1 LRDNLEKSLS
11 EKTEVL
17 YACRQE
23 FTETKEMLN
32 NLQVKNEEIVKNN
45 LRLKGNLEVRVS
57 EVSKLKEEVEK
68 KESEVLAE
76 SSSQESLKAELTSAN
91 DRVAELLEQKAD
103 IDRLRT
109 AELEM
114 CIELREKLADMQTVA
129 EEGESAK
136 RSMEA
141 QQVVLVEAEGRAE
154 EALVAVE
161 KWREKLQE
169 AEEMM
174 KGMEE
179 RMEQLEEEARYHSE
193 QHQLLQDMV
202 EPFKDQLEAFEMEK
216 RALLSQSEAA
226 QGEVKKLATQYGS
239 LLGHQN
245 HQQKIQ
251 HVVKIKQENV
261 NLKNEVAGLKEQL
274 SKSRR
279 SNSRM
284 EERLNEALGVRRFDP
299 RLSFQPQP
307 NKNKENSMVSTP
319 TAPGSKGVF
328 QTPQGAP
335 VGGRQSRQSTGSPL
349 ARVNRH

>member
-1 LRDNLEKSLS
+1 LEVLRDNLEKSLS
-11 EKTEVL
+11 EKTEVV
-17 YACRQE
+17 YACK
-23 FTETKEMLN
+23 KEIIDSKEALESFKS
-32 NLQVKNEEIVKNN
+32 KNEEIVKTN
-45 LRLKGNLEVRVS
+45 LRLKGNLEVRVTEITNLREEILKKAQEIAAEK
-57 EVSKLKEEVEK
+57 EVNEKLKMEHMKSNEEV
-68 KESEVLAE
+68 L
-76 SSSQESLKAELTSAN
+76 QLKDQIAEL
-91 DRVAELLEQKAD
+91 DRF
-103 IDRLRT
+103 RT

-114 CIELREKLADMQTVA
+114 CIELRAKLDKMKTDV

-154 EALVAVE
+154 EAMMAVE

-169 AEEMM
+169 AEEML

-179 RMEQLEEEARYHSE
+179 KIEQLEEESNYHKE

-202 EPFKDQLEAFEMEK
+202 EPFKEQLESFEMEK

-261 NLKNEVAGLKEQL
+261 NLKSEVSALKDQL
-274 SKSRR
+274 AKAKRAYT
-279 SNSRM
+279 
-284 EERLNEALGVRRFDP
+284 RLEDKHNEALGLKRFDP

-307 NKNKENSMVSTP
+307 SRNKENLVERTP
-319 TAPGSKGVF
+319 VSKGVF
-328 QTPQGAP
+328 QTPNGPAPGAKA
-335 VGGRQSRQSTGSPL
+335 SRHSTGSPL